1 MFSLSESLPTQPRLK
16 LSSSVKEALKLA
28 VMKANE
34 RLLEDQQ
41 ALRISRKQS
50 KVKKET
56 ETDVTTKRKAS
67 KKVDTKIL
75 LCSALRLHTL
85 EIKGE

>member
-1 MFSLSESLPTQPRLK
+1 MFSLSESLSTQPRLK

-67 KKVDTKIL
+67 KKVYTKIL
-75 LCSALRLHTL
+75 LCSALRLHTS